1 MVGMEARL
9 SRGRVGYVDQMTK
22 ADWAAYEEVLRW
34 IHTQVEVGKLHY
46 GWQTACSR
54 DTQISMVTVSN
65 VLTGKKTSPPIL
77 DRIHHWVRSH
87 TGSVAPTDL
96 YLSVDHY
103 QEIVDTY
110 DQRIAKLRQ
119 LVTDLET
126 ERDFELDQ
134 AQLRWERRIGDIT
147 KEMEGLYRPR
157 EQAYGALE
165 QAIVRRDEAD
175 ELEAYG
181 PNTATQVTA
190 LKHER
195 GED

>member
-1 MVGMEARL
+1 MVGRPP
-9 SRGRVGYVDQMTK
+9 
-22 ADWAAYEEVLRW
+22 EER
-34 IHTQVEVGKLHY
+34 
-46 GWQTACSR
+46 R
-54 DTQISMVTVSN
+54 
-65 VLTGKKTSPPIL
+65 
-77 DRIHHWVRSH
+77 
-87 TGSVAPTDL
+87 
-96 YLSVDHY
+96 
-103 QEIVDTY
+103 VDTY